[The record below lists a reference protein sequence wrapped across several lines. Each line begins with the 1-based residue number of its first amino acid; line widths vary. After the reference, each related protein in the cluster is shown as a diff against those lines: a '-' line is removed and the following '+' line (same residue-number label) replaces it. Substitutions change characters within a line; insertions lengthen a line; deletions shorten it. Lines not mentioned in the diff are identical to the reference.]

1 MLEPQ
6 RPLYF
11 IRKNDGP
18 KRALAHV
25 QFHWDDSLHDLIGH
39 VGAYCYQKAE
49 NCPEQGVLRHLG
61 NRFTPDPNDYSTWG
75 LPITPVG
82 KVTGFSGGY
91 GWLLEFNRYGAPKDL
106 TLERMEIDPDSVL
119 MLTIKYPRGTTFTIT
134 ASTKF
139 CVESSGYLCNEV
151 FEQTNDI
158 DEVRRTGNKYYVHP
172 NGLLT

>member
-25 QFHWDDSLHDLIGH
+25 RMRWDDSVHGRIGH
-39 VGAYCYQKAE
+39 VDRYCYQKAE

-61 NRFTPDPNDYSTWG
+61 NRFSPDPNDYSTFG

-82 KVTGFSGGY
+82 KVTGLSGGY
-91 GWLLEFNRYGAPKDL
+91 GWLLEFNRFGAPKEL
-106 TLERMEIDPDSVL
+106 TLDRLEVDPDSVL
-119 MLTIKYPRGTTFTIT
+119 MLTIKYPRGTTFSIK
-134 ASTKF
+134 AAARF
-139 CVESSGYLCNEV
+139 CPESNGYICSEV
-151 FEQTNDI
+151 FEQTDNI
-158 DEVRRTGNKYYVHP
+158 DDVRRFGNKYYIHS